1 MQFISIGHLFPSLS
15 VLRSPPIGINSR
27 AFLCFLSSS
36 VLCLAMIKKSASAHS
51 NAIPT
56 RIHSLKT
63 AYCTTV
69 HAVYN
74 SSLVLCSS
82 IRAPPHTNTN
92 TNTSTHTYTRKY
104 KHKQN
109 VSLSLAQLGSL
120 FLLLLFFVFYFSCSW
135 SGAHKLNFVVFVV
148 FIYIHTYT
156 HTHIKLCYVLAC
168 ACLNVCTLV
177 FVCIQV
183 M

>member
-27 AFLCFLSSS
+27 ALLSILSFS
-36 VLCLAMIKKSASAHS
+36 LPLFDNHKRNASAHS
-51 NAIPT
+51 NASPT

-63 AYCTTV
+63 TYCTTV

-92 TNTSTHTYTRKY
+92 KSAHTHTHVNTNTNKI
-104 KHKQN
+104 
-109 VSLSLAQLGSL
+109 SLSL
-120 FLLLLFFVFYFSCSW
+120 SW
-135 SGAHKLNFVVFVV
+135 VHCFCCCCFWCFIVVVV
-148 FIYIHTYT
+148 GVARTS
-156 HTHIKLCYVLAC
+156 
-168 ACLNVCTLV
+168 
-177 FVCIQV
+177 
-183 M
+183 